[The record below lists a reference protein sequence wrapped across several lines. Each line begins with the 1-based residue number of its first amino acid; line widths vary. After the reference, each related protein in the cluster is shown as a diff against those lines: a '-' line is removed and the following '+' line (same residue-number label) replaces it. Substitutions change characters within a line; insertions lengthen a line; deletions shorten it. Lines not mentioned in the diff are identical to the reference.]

1 MEEHAML
8 FRKNRFAL
16 AAIAVSVAFLTAG
29 PTLAESLANAV
40 KSAVTKNP
48 AAQAADADV
57 RATLFEL
64 LELKGEYQPEVTLF
78 GEAGAQIVD
87 NAASLSAADNGK
99 LRGTAQIGVGV
110 EYTLFDGHKRENLVY
125 RNATRLDASIL
136 RAMDASETLALN
148 AVEAYIDV
156 MRLRG
161 LSHMAADNIA
171 RHQEIAGQVR
181 ELVEGGRLP
190 TSDGFLVDD
199 RIAAAKDAKI
209 GVDQSLANAH
219 ARYVRVIGHKPGR
232 KMKVPG
238 VKSTPKDLRSF
249 QNEAVRNSFRVRV
262 ADKVARETVFEG
274 NIKKSARKPRVT
286 LNGGVTY
293 GLNRDGNSS
302 NRADAFVGAR
312 INWTLYNGRRPAQ
325 SASIKERTRQAE
337 LERRVAAD
345 EVRELTARTWSAY
358 IKNSKRSRLLAE
370 QLRANFLIVRQY
382 RDELTAAKRSLIDVL
397 EAERTV
403 FNVKFQKASADA
415 ALSFSRYRMLAAR
428 SRLAE
433 HFGVSPANMLFA
445 PDYEQRALNS
455 PKAAVFNT
463 VIEPLK

>member
-1 MEEHAML
+1 MT
-8 FRKNRFAL
+8 
-16 AAIAVSVAFLTAG
+16 AIAFFVAAFSPVSAT
-29 PTLAESLANAV
+29 AESLSAAV
-40 KSAVTKNP
+40 RQAVTKNP

-64 LELKGEYQPEVTLF
+64 LELKGEYQPEVTPF

-87 NAASLSAADNGK
+87 NPSSLSAADNGE

-110 EYTLFDGHKRENLVY
+110 EYTLFDGHRRENLVY

-161 LSHMAADNIA
+161 LSHLAAQNIA
-171 RHQEIAGQVR
+171 RHEEIGSQVG

-209 GVDQSLANAH
+209 GVDQSLANAI
-219 ARYVRVIGHKPGR
+219 ARYIRVVGHKPGGN
-232 KMKVPG
+232 MKVPG
-238 VKSTPKDLRSF
+238 VKSVPKDLSSF

-262 ADKVARETVFEG
+262 ADKVARESVFEG
-274 NIKKSARKPRVT
+274 NIKKSARAPRVT

-293 GLNRDGNSS
+293 GVNRDGNSS

-312 INWTLYNGRRPAQ
+312 MNWTLYNGRRPAQ
-325 SASIKERTRQAE
+325 SAGIQERTRQAE

-345 EVRELTARTWSAY
+345 EVRELTARTWNAY
-358 IKNSKRSRLLAE
+358 LKNGKRSRLLDE
-370 QLRANFLIVRQY
+370 QLRANFSIVRQY
-382 RDELTAAKRSLIDVL
+382 RDELAAAKRSLIDLL

-415 ALSFSRYRMLAAR
+415 ALTFSRYRMLAAR

-433 HFGVSPANMLFA
+433 HFGVSPANVLFA
-445 PDYEQRALNS
+445 PDYEQRALQS

-463 VIEPLK
+463 VVEPLK

>member
-1 MEEHAML
+1 MRLSNL
-8 FRKNRFAL
+8 FPN
-16 AAIAVSVAFLTAG
+16 VAFGMCLAFVTAV
-29 PTLAESLANAV
+29 PSFAESLSNAV
-40 KSAVTKNP
+40 RSAVTKNP

-78 GEAGAQIVD
+78 GEAGAQVVD
-87 NAASLSAADNGK
+87 NPASLSAADNGK
-99 LRGTAQIGVGV
+99 LRGTAQIGIGV
-110 EYTLFDGHKRENLVY
+110 EYTLFDGHRRENLVY

-148 AVEAYIDV
+148 AVEAYVDV

-161 LSHMAADNIA
+161 LSHLAAHNIE
-171 RHQEIAGQVR
+171 RHQEIGAQVR
-181 ELVEGGRLP
+181 ELVDGGRLP

-209 GVDQSLANAH
+209 SVDQSLANAY
-219 ARYVRVIGHKPGR
+219 ARYVRVVGHAPRGS
-232 KMKVPG
+232 MKVPG

-262 ADKVARETVFEG
+262 ADKVARESVFEG
-274 NIKKSARKPRVT
+274 NIKKSARKPRIT

-293 GLNRDGNSS
+293 GVNRDGNSS

-312 INWTLYNGRRPAQ
+312 MNWTLYNGRRPAQ

-345 EVRELTARTWSAY
+345 EVRELTARTWNAY
-358 IKNSKRSRLLAE
+358 LKNGKRSRLLAE

-382 RDELTAAKRSLIDVL
+382 RDELSAAKRSLIDLL

-415 ALSFSRYRMLAAR
+415 ALTFSRYRMLAAR

-433 HFGVSPANMLFA
+433 HFGVSPANVLFA
-445 PDYEQRALNS
+445 PNYEQKALKA

-463 VIEPLK
+463 VVEPLK

>member
-1 MEEHAML
+1 MT
-8 FRKNRFAL
+8 
-16 AAIAVSVAFLTAG
+16 AIAFFVAAFSTVSAT
-29 PTLAESLANAV
+29 AESLSAAV
-40 KSAVTKNP
+40 RQAVTKNP

-87 NAASLSAADNGK
+87 NPSSLSAADNGE

-110 EYTLFDGHKRENLVY
+110 EYTLFDGHRRENLVY

-161 LSHMAADNIA
+161 LSHLAAQNIA
-171 RHQEIAGQVR
+171 RHEEIGSQVG

-209 GVDQSLANAH
+209 GVDQSLANAI
-219 ARYVRVIGHKPGR
+219 ARYIRVVGHKPGGN
-232 KMKVPG
+232 MKVPG
-238 VKSTPKDLRSF
+238 VKSVPKDLSSF

-262 ADKVARETVFEG
+262 ADKVARESVFEG
-274 NIKKSARKPRVT
+274 NIKKSARAPRVT

-293 GLNRDGNSS
+293 GVNRDGNSS

-312 INWTLYNGRRPAQ
+312 MNWTLYNGRRPAQ
-325 SASIKERTRQAE
+325 SAGIQERTRQAE

-345 EVRELTARTWSAY
+345 EVRELTARTWNAY
-358 IKNSKRSRLLAE
+358 LKNGKRSRLLDE
-370 QLRANFLIVRQY
+370 QLRANFSIVRQY
-382 RDELTAAKRSLIDVL
+382 RDELAAAKRSLIDLL

-415 ALSFSRYRMLAAR
+415 ALTFSRYRMLAAR

-433 HFGVSPANMLFA
+433 HFGVSPANVLFA
-445 PDYEQRALNS
+445 PDYEQRALQS

-463 VIEPLK
+463 VVEPLK

>member
-1 MEEHAML
+1 MSPRNKLFDKTAFAVCLAVLGAGSAM
-8 FRKNRFAL
+8 
-16 AAIAVSVAFLTAG
+16 
-29 PTLAESLANAV
+29 AESLTSAV
-40 KSAVTKNP
+40 RSAVTKNP

-78 GEAGAQIVD
+78 GEVGAQIVD
-87 NAASLSAADNGK
+87 NPASLSAADNGK
-99 LRGTAQIGVGV
+99 LNGTAQIGIGV
-110 EYTLFDGHKRENLVY
+110 EYTLFDGHRRENLVY

-148 AVEAYIDV
+148 AVEAYVDV
-156 MRLRG
+156 MRLRS
-161 LSHMAADNIA
+161 LSYLAAENIA
-171 RHQEIAGQVR
+171 RHHEIGAQVR
-181 ELVEGGRLP
+181 DLVDGGRLP
-190 TSDGFLVDD
+190 RSDGFLVDD

-219 ARYVRVIGHKPGR
+219 ARYIRVIGHKPRG

-238 VKSTPKDLRSF
+238 LKSVPKNLRAF
-249 QNEAVRNSFRVRV
+249 QNEAVRSSFRVRV
-262 ADKVARETVFEG
+262 ADKVARESVFEG

-286 LNGGVTY
+286 LNGGLTY
-293 GLNRDGNSS
+293 GVNRDGNSS
-302 NRADAFVGAR
+302 NKADAFVGAR
-312 INWTLYNGRRPAQ
+312 MNWTLYNGRRPAQ

-345 EVRELTARTWSAY
+345 EVRELTARTWNAY
-358 IKNSKRSRLLAE
+358 LKNGKRSKLLGE

-382 RDELTAAKRSLIDVL
+382 RDELAAAKRSLIDLL

-403 FNVKFQKASADA
+403 FNVKFQKVSADA
-415 ALSFSRYRMLAAR
+415 ALTFSRYRMLAAR

-445 PDYEQRALNS
+445 PDYEQRALKA
-455 PKAAVFNT
+455 PRAAVFNT
-463 VIEPLK
+463 VVEPLK

>member
-1 MEEHAML
+1 MIPWN
-8 FRKNRFAL
+8 NRFTKVVLGICIVAL
-16 AAIAVSVAFLTAG
+16 TTG
-29 PTLAESLANAV
+29 PALAESLSNAV
-40 KSAVTKNP
+40 RSAVTKNP

-57 RATLFEL
+57 RTTLFEL
-64 LELKGEYQPEVTLF
+64 IELKGEYQPEVTLF

-87 NAASLSAADNGK
+87 NAASLSTSDNGK
-99 LRGTAQIGVGV
+99 LRGTAQIGLGV
-110 EYTLFDGHKRENLVY
+110 EYTLFDGHRRENLVY

-156 MRLRG
+156 IRLRG
-161 LSHMAADNIA
+161 LSHLAAHNIE
-171 RHQEIAGQVR
+171 RHQEIGAQVR
-181 ELVEGGRLP
+181 ELVDGGRLP
-190 TSDGFLVDD
+190 RSDGFLVDD

-219 ARYVRVIGHKPGR
+219 ARYIRVVGHKPRGN
-232 KMKVPG
+232 MKVPG
-238 VKSTPKDLRSF
+238 IKSAPKDLRSF

-262 ADKVARETVFEG
+262 ADKVARESVFEG
-274 NIKKSARKPRVT
+274 NIKKSARKPRIT

-312 INWTLYNGRRPAQ
+312 MNWTLYNGRRPAQ

-345 EVRELTARTWSAY
+345 EVRELTARTWNAY
-358 IKNSKRSRLLAE
+358 LKNGKRSRLLTQ
-370 QLRANFLIVRQY
+370 QLRANVLIVRQY
-382 RDELTAAKRSLIDVL
+382 RDELSAAKRSLIDLL

-403 FNVKFQKASADA
+403 FNVKFQKVSADA
-415 ALSFSRYRMLAAR
+415 ALTFSRYRMLAAR

-433 HFGVSPANMLFA
+433 HFGVSSANVLFA
-445 PDYEQRALNS
+445 PNYEQRALKA
-455 PKAAVFNT
+455 PRAAVFNT
-463 VIEPLK
+463 VVETLK